1 LKKYG
6 ISPGAFPLVSV
17 LPGSRKSEIGKMWP
31 LFLEASRL
39 VRKNYP
45 DAAFGVAVPSGF
57 SHLDYPGLSP
67 EDTFF
72 FLEGPAYDLRK
83 ACDLAWVKSGTGTL
97 ETALLNKPMVM
108 VYKMAAL
115 SAFLAKRLVKIPHFS
130 LVNLLA
136 GKKVIPELLQEKAEP
151 GALARETVELLENP
165 KALQAQ
171 LKAFAGIRKKISRP
185 PKASRGAAVEILKL
199 LGNEK

>member
-1 LKKYG
+1 MKLGKCGRCFWRLPACFEG
-6 ISPGAFPLVSV
+6 I
-17 LPGSRKSEIGKMWP
+17 I
-31 LFLEASRL
+31 
-39 VRKNYP
+39 P
-45 DAAFGVAVPSGF
+45 DAAFMVAMPLGF
-57 SHLDYPGLSP
+57 SHGDYPGLSP
-67 EDTFF
+67 EDPFF

-136 GKKVIPELLQEKAEP
+136 GKKVISELIQEKAGP
-151 GALARETVELLENP
+151 ASLVGETMELLENP

-171 LKAFAGIRKKISRP
+171 LKAFAGIRKKISHP
-185 PKASRGAAVEILKL
+185 PKASRGAALEVLKL
-199 LGNEK
+199 IGKKK